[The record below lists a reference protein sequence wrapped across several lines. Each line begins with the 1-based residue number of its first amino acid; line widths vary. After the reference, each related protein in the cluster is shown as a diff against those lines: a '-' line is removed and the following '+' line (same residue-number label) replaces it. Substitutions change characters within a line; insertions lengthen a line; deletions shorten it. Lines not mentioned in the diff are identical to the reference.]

1 MVISA
6 VIVAVLATGT
16 VVASAQSS
24 GSGTIGKAK
33 AKEEALRAVNG
44 VVEDID
50 LEVERGRLIYEVE
63 VQRPDYKDDTTILID
78 ARTGELIAVY
88 EDDDLPRSSNTTDKA
103 ATGTATSNVEG
114 NTASSNG
121 STSTGTSSNKQNQ
134 VTSDNSVAAGTK
146 PADNKQANS
155 STANSSSSNSHTAS
169 SNTVSSKATMIT
181 LEQAKRIAQNTVK
194 GTIVDAD
201 LDRDDGVTKYEF
213 DIRTDEG
220 KVELDIDA
228 YSGKVLSQKLDR
240 DDDWD
245 DDDDRYEDDDLYD
258 DDWDDLD
265 DDLYDDDRYED

>member
-1 MVISA
+1 MNKKLVVISA

-44 VVEDID
+44 VVEDIE

-63 VQRPDYKDDTTILID
+63 VQRPDYKDDTTVWID
-78 ARTGELIAVY
+78 ARTGEFIAVY
-88 EDDDLPRSSNTTDKA
+88 EDDDLPRSSNTTDKSV
-103 ATGTATSNVEG
+103 TGTA
-114 NTASSNG
+114 SSHD

-134 VTSDNSVAAGTK
+134 AASDNSVATGTK
-146 PADNKQANS
+146 PADNKQSNS
-155 STANSSSSNSHTAS
+155 STANSSSSNSNTAS
-169 SNTVSSKATMIT
+169 SNTASGKATMIT

-194 GTIVDAD
+194 GTIVDVD

-245 DDDDRYEDDDLYD
+245 DDDDDRYDDDDLYD